1 MKYAIDGQTLAN
13 IGDAI
18 REKTGKEEQFTPV
31 QMPGEI
37 RGIQSGSKS
46 PPLGFVPCSWDED
59 GYITDGTW
67 YGTTVSEY
75 AFYCL
80 REKPWRLTTLTF
92 ADAVTILSD
101 SAFRSC
107 ATLALTSLPDSIT
120 AIDTY
125 ALANCTS
132 LALTSLPSNLASIGN
147 YAFNECVGLTS
158 LTFRSTLSS
167 IPSSAFNKCTNLTEI
182 KVPWAEKAVSGA
194 PWGATNATIIYNY
207 KEE

>member
-1 MKYAIDGQTLAN
+1 MKYVIDGQTLIN
-13 IGDAI
+13 IGDAV
-18 REKTGKEEQFTPV
+18 REKTGKSEQMTPV
-31 QMPGEI
+31 QMPDEI
-37 RGIQSGSKS
+37 RGIQGGPE
-46 PPLGFVPCSWDED
+46 PPSIGFVPSEWDEN